1 LSSDKYYALHRAHAV
16 RFLIAAILLSWTLV
30 GGVIAAFYGA
40 LMLVIWL
47 MLASMFLILVAVVEF
62 RCCEE
67 YHLKY
72 LRELC
77 PKLPPHYPN

>member
-1 LSSDKYYALHRAHAV
+1 MNSDKYYVLHRAHAV

-30 GGVIAAFYGA
+30 GGIIAAFYGA

-67 YHLKY
+67 YHLK
-72 LRELC
+72 
-77 PKLPPHYPN
+77 